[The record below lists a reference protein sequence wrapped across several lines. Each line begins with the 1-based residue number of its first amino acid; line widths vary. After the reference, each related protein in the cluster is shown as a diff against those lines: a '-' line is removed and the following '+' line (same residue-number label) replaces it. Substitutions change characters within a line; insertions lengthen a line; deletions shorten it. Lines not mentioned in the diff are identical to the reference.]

1 MDRRTKTNGFT
12 VLELGVVVGVMAVL
26 SSVMIPSAMQSARI
40 AKAQSYAQSILSMV
54 EASRL
59 AYTQNNT
66 WPGASACANV
76 DLNGLVP
83 DFMMALPENPFDSND
98 VVAGDLIA
106 SVTSVGSST
115 CVLTLELTNIPET
128 YHAVL
133 GGTYGALPMAACSN
147 TSCTFKVLPP
157 GSDVYPPSE
166 GEGEGEGEDGG
177 IAWDGVKGDGGP
189 ASEGEGEGEGGGTAW
204 DGTR

>member
-1 MDRRTKTNGFT
+1 MDRRAKANGFT

-76 DLNGLVP
+76 DLNSLVP

-98 VVAGDLIA
+98 IVAGDLNA
-106 SVTSVGSST
+106 SVTSVGNST

-128 YHAVL
+128 YHSVL
-133 GGTYGALPMAACSN
+133 GGTYGALPMALCSN

-157 GSDVYPPSE
+157 GSDVF
-166 GEGEGEGEDGG
+166 
-177 IAWDGVKGDGGP
+177 P
-189 ASEGEGEGEGGGTAW
+189 ASEGEGEDEDEDEDN
-204 DGTR
+204 DGWELDDQNYAY